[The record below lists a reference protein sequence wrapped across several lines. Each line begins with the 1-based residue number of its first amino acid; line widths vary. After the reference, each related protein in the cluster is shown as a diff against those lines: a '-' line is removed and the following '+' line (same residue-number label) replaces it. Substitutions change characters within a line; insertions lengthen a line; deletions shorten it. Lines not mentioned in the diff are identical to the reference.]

1 MRKGKRIENLYKK
14 FDKNQVYS
22 LSKTVE
28 LLKEFSAVKFDE
40 SVDISINLNVN
51 PRRAEQNIRST
62 VVLPN
67 GTGKTKKILVIAKA
81 DKLKEAEEAGADYF
95 GAEDMV
101 EKVAGGW
108 LDFDVLIS
116 TPDMMKDLGKL
127 GKVLGPRGLMP
138 NPKAG
143 TVTFD
148 IKKAVQEVKLGKIEF
163 RVDEYGI
170 MHLCVG
176 KVSFENDKL
185 IANIKVLI
193 DTIVKLKP
201 STVKGALIKSVTVSS
216 TMGPGIKLDLIEL
229 LNK

>member
-1 MRKGKRIENLYKK
+1 MSTGKRIENIYKK

-22 LSKTVE
+22 LVKTAE
-28 LLKEFSAVKFDE
+28 LIKEFSSVKFDE

-62 VVLPN
+62 VVLPY

-81 DKLKEAEEAGADYF
+81 DKVKEAEDAGADYF
-95 GAEDMV
+95 GSEDMV

-148 IKKAVQEVKLGKIEF
+148 IKKAVEEVKSGKIEF

-176 KVSFENDKL
+176 KVSFDKEKLVENVKTL
-185 IANIKVLI
+185 IN
-193 DTIVKLKP
+193 TILRLKP
-201 STVKGALIKSVTVSS
+201 STVKGAFIKSIVLSS
-216 TMGPGIKLDLIEL
+216 TMGPGIKLDLAEF

>member
-1 MRKGKRIENLYKK
+1 MNKGKRITNIYNKLDKK
-14 FDKNQVYS
+14 QVYS
-22 LSKTVE
+22 LVKTVE
-28 LLKEFSAVKFDE
+28 MIKEFSSVKFDE

-62 VVLPN
+62 VVLPH

-81 DKLKEAEEAGADYF
+81 DKLKEAEDAGADYF
-95 GAEDMV
+95 GAEDLIA
-101 EKVAGGW
+101 KVASGW
-108 LDFDVLIS
+108 LEFDVLIS

-148 IKKAVQEVKLGKIEF
+148 IKKAVEEVKSGKIEF

-170 MHLCVG
+170 VHLCVG
-176 KVSFENDKL
+176 KVSFEKEKL
-185 IANIKVLI
+185 VENIKVLL
-193 DTIVKLKP
+193 DTIVRLKP
-201 STVKGALIKSVTVSS
+201 STVKGGFIKAISVSS
-216 TMGPGIKLDLIEL
+216 TMGPGIKLDLAEFM
-229 LNK
+229 NK

>member
-1 MRKGKRIENLYKK
+1 MSVGKRIADIYTKI
-14 FDKNQVYS
+14 DKNQFYS
-22 LSKTVE
+22 LTNAVDLIKN
-28 LLKEFSAVKFDE
+28 FSSVKFNE
-40 SVDISINLNVN
+40 SVDIAINLNVN

-81 DKLKEAEEAGADYF
+81 DKLKEAEDAGADYF
-95 GAEDMV
+95 GSEELM

-108 LDFDVLIS
+108 MDFDVLIS

-148 IKKAVQEVKLGKIEF
+148 IKKAVAEVKLGKIEF

-170 MHLCVG
+170 IHLAVG
-176 KVSFENDKL
+176 KVSFDQDKL
-185 IANIKVLI
+185 VENIKVLI
-193 DTIVKLKP
+193 DTILKLKP
-201 STVKGALIKSVTVSS
+201 STVKGSFVKSVILSS
-216 TMGPGIKLDLIEL
+216 TMGPGIKLDLIGL
-229 LNK
+229 INK